1 MSTKIAIIGS
11 GISGLSAAWMLHKH
25 YDVTLFEAGDH
36 IGGHSNTVA
45 VQDFGPV
52 DTGFIVL
59 NEATYPNLLALF
71 NHLGINLQKTDMA
84 FGVSLDQG
92 RLEYGSDHIFA
103 QKRNIFSLRYWR
115 MLKDIRR
122 FYTQAPRDLHAGTL
136 DTISLGDYLRNT
148 GYSRAF
154 IDDHIYPMAAAIW
167 STGTNDIGA
176 FPAAAFVR
184 FFKNHGLLQFTNR
197 PQWYTVHG
205 SSREYIWQM
214 THGFRD
220 KIRLNTHVTGVR
232 RHNTEVVV
240 RTARGDNDIFD
251 HVIFAC
257 HADQALN
264 ILEDADELEIQVL
277 SAFPYSRN
285 TAFLHTDPSFMPGR
299 RKAWSSWNYM
309 GAPGNGKEDGRV
321 YVTYWMNRLQPYL
334 PEAPDLFVTLNP
346 PQPPDNDKL
355 IYSTIYDHPQ
365 YTAAAPEGWAII
377 HRIQGVKQTWF
388 CGAWC
393 GYGFHEDGASA
404 GLAVAET
411 LSGLERPWP
420 VEDVSPAGKNV
431 TGSN

>member
-11 GISGLSAAWMLHKH
+11 GISGLAAAWMLHED
-25 YDVTLFEAGDH
+25 YDLTLFEAGDH
-36 IGGHSNTVA
+36 IGGHSNTVG
-45 VQDFGPV
+45 VRDFGPV

-59 NEATYPNLLALF
+59 NEATYPNLLGLF
-71 NHLGINLQKTDMA
+71 DHLGVELTQTDMA
-84 FGVSLDQG
+84 FGVSLNKG
-92 RLEYGSDHIFA
+92 ELEYGSDHIFA
-103 QKRNIFSLRYWR
+103 QKRNILLPRYWR
-115 MLKDIRR
+115 MLWDIRR
-122 FYTQAPRDLHAGTL
+122 FYTHATRDLHAGAL
-136 DTISLGDYLRNT
+136 DNISLGDYLRNK
-148 GYSRAF
+148 GYSRTF

-184 FFKNHGLLQFTNR
+184 FFKNHGLLQFKNR

-205 SSREYIWQM
+205 GSREYIWKM
-214 THGFRD
+214 THGLRD
-220 KIRLNTHVTGVR
+220 KIRLKTHVTGVR
-232 RHNTEVVV
+232 RHNTGVVV
-240 RTARGDNDIFD
+240 RTARGDNEIYDQ
-251 HVIFAC
+251 VIMAC
-257 HADQALN
+257 HTDQALN
-264 ILEDADELEIQVL
+264 ILEDADEWETRVL

-309 GAPGNGKEDGRV
+309 GAPDNKGV

-346 PQPPDNDKL
+346 PQAPPEDQL

-365 YTAAAPEGWAII
+365 YTAAASEGWANI
-377 HRIQGVKQTWF
+377 HRIQGVNNTWF

-411 LSGLERPWP
+411 LSGRQRPWP

-431 TGSN
+431 TG